1 MPSGAMYMMV
11 RVEQTG
17 FCQSFDNDL
26 DIVEALVTEQSVFCL
41 PGKCFNIPNFFRIVL
56 TVPQEMLIEACNR
69 MMEFCK
75 KYYDHRIAGKEIAYF
90 MDDSSS
96 FSCTD
101 SSDDEERDQVDE
113 LTQKFNL
120 NNFRNNVFSNH
131 HSHKHRKRSTTRL
144 A

>member
-1 MPSGAMYMMV
+1 MMV

-75 KYYDHRIAGKEIAYF
+75 KYYDHRIAGKEIPYF
-90 MDDSSS
+90 IFQSAECVAFLSH
-96 FSCTD
+96 FS
-101 SSDDEERDQVDE
+101 RI
-113 LTQKFNL
+113 
-120 NNFRNNVFSNH
+120 
-131 HSHKHRKRSTTRL
+131 
-144 A
+144 